1 MSRLIR
7 LWQEILQKFCG
18 KFDIVVSAKNS
29 LSYFLVA
36 DNLNGAANNS
46 FDVSIIL
53 PALKSNNDLLRC
65 IYSIRAA
72 FKEQLQYEI
81 IVVVPDLDGFV
92 ELTGADIKIVPQQQ
106 SGIYAAMNVGVNSAK
121 GNYLYFIG
129 QDDILLGGA
138 AKAIKQGMAEA
149 SDLILANVFWGGGGV
164 FKNSTSRSSL
174 VWRNWCHQGIF
185 YKRERFVE
193 EIKSFPTQF
202 TAQADHY
209 VNIVFSGL
217 LGFRITKYNGC
228 IAWYSGDGFSAK
240 QPDMVFRKSFP
251 AIVYK
256 HFGVLSYL
264 MVISR
269 RKMLGALNFLL
280 KK

>member
-1 MSRLIR
+1 MTEL
-7 LWQEILQKFCG
+7 L
-18 KFDIVVSAKNS
+18 
-29 LSYFLVA
+29 
-36 DNLNGAANNS
+36 
-46 FDVSIIL
+46 DVSVIL
-53 PALKSNNDLLRC
+53 PSLHLNNDLLRC

-92 ELTGADIKIVPQQQ
+92 DLTGADIQIVSQQQ
-106 SGIYAAMNVGVNSAK
+106 SGIYAAMNVGVNGAK

-138 AKAIKQGMAEA
+138 AKAIKEGMAEA
-149 SDLILANVFWGGGGV
+149 SDLILANVFWGQRGV
-164 FKNSTSRSSL
+164 FKNSASRSSL

-240 QPDMVFRKSFP
+240 QPDMAFRNSFP
-251 AIVYK
+251 SIVYK
-256 HFGVLSYL
+256 HFGVFSYF

-269 RKMLGALNFLL
+269 RIVLGASNSLRKN
-280 KK
+280 